1 MLAIGDAVRRVP
13 AMTQR
18 DALVE
23 ELTHPHHP
31 TLLTFVNAHACNLAV
46 SDPQLERDL
55 VGADV
60 VLRDG
65 SGMALLYR
73 AQGLDA
79 GLNMNGTD
87 FIPVLIRAFEDQP
100 IALIGTRE
108 PWLAAAAERIAET
121 SRVVLVRDGFLD
133 EDQYLRDVRDARP
146 ALVILGMGM
155 PRQERVGTRL
165 RAELEHPCLIVCGGA
180 ILDFLGGK
188 VQRAPAWLRRLGL
201 EWIWRLVSEPRRLFR
216 RYVVGNA
223 VFVVRLGGV
232 WGARRLRSVSRR
244 RASGGPR

>member
-13 AMTQR
+13 SITSQ

-23 ELTHPHHP
+23 ELAHPRRP
-31 TLLTFVNAHACNLAV
+31 TLLAFVNAHACNLAV

-65 SGMALLYR
+65 SGMVLLYR

-87 FIPVLIRAFEDQP
+87 FIPMLIRAFEDQS
-100 IALIGTRE
+100 IALLGTRD
-108 PWLAAAAERIAET
+108 PWLSAAAEGIADT

-133 EDQYLRDVRDARP
+133 DDQYVRDVRDAGP

-165 RAELEHPCLIVCGGA
+165 RAELDHPCLIVCGGA
-180 ILDFLGGK
+180 ILDFMGGK
-188 VQRAPAWLRRLGL
+188 VQRAPAGLRRLGL
-201 EWIWRLVSEPRRLFR
+201 EWIWRLVIEPRRLFR

-223 VFVVRLGGV
+223 VFVVRLCGV
-232 WGARRLRSVSRR
+232 WCERRFRSASHPGAS
-244 RASGGPR
+244 P